1 MRNLL
6 GILAFALSVMPSAMF
21 AQVSNNNEDG
31 VYKTERHNHRS
42 FRQGEV
48 IVKFKTGSAM
58 GNMARSSLRVSA
70 VSSMSSVMSIPVS
83 RMAMTGRLVVI
94 LGVFHRL

>member
-6 GILAFALSVMPSAMF
+6 GILAFALSLMPSAMF

-31 VYKTERHNHRS
+31 VYKTERHNHGA

-48 IVKFKTGSAM
+48 IVKLRPEVLWATWQEA
-58 GNMARSSLRVSA
+58 ARA
-70 VSSMSSVMSIPVS
+70 YQP
-83 RMAMTGRLVVI
+83 
-94 LGVFHRL
+94 